1 MFRSRRAPVWVATFA
16 VLLHLLAMPLMG
28 TAAPMMGMAGHCA
41 EAEARQHGGHPLA
54 AQVEAAHKGH
64 AAHSDQSE
72 PKPAA
77 HALGMPCCCAAG
89 AAALAAITPSTP
101 QLPLLRR
108 AALAAAHLAFAE
120 ALATSDMEA
129 NGMDDGAERLW
140 RGDDGEPSGM
150 D

>member
-1 MFRSRRAPVWVATFA
+1 MFRSRRAPVWLATFA

-41 EAEARQHGGHPLA
+41 AVEARQHDGHHLA
-54 AQVEAAHKGH
+54 AQVEAAQKGH

-72 PKPAA
+72 PKPASA

-108 AALAAAHLAFAE
+108 AALGLLPLASAVH
-120 ALATSDMEA
+120 ASP
-129 NGMDDGAERLW
+129 RYCW
-140 RGDDGEPSGM
+140 PSLNPRASPVV
-150 D
+150 

>member
-28 TAAPMMGMAGHCA
+28 TAAPMRGWAGHCA

-101 QLPLLRR
+101 QLQLLRR
-108 AALAAAHLAFAE
+108 AALGLLPLANAVH
-120 ALATSDMEA
+120 ASP
-129 NGMDDGAERLW
+129 RYCW
-140 RGDDGEPSGM
+140 PSLNPRASPVV
-150 D
+150 